1 MAYIATGNREDA
13 LDITQDAMFKLIRK
27 YAGRPEGEWG
37 PLFHRIMQT
46 TIRDWYRRHAVRQ
59 RLLQLVGKSKGENM
73 GAISDYADTSQPS
86 AHDQLAGERV
96 AAVLDQA
103 LHRLPLRQQQ
113 VFMLRVW
120 EGLNVSA
127 AARAMGCSEGSVKTH
142 YSRALQTLRQALGDY
157 CT

>member
-13 LDITQDAMFKLIRK
+13 LDITQDAMFKLTRK
-27 YAGRPEGEWG
+27 YAGRPQGEWG
-37 PLFHRIMQT
+37 PLFHRIMQS

-59 RLLQLVGKSKGENM
+59 RLLQLVGKSSEEDRAM
-73 GAISDYADTSQPS
+73 ISDYADTSLP
-86 AHDQLAGERV
+86 APHEQLAGERA

-113 VFMLRVW
+113 VFMLRAW

-127 AARAMGCSEGSVKTH
+127 TAQAMGCSEGSVKTH
-142 YSRALQTLRQALGDY
+142 YFRAMQTLRQALGDY
-157 CT
+157 C

>member
-13 LDITQDAMFKLIRK
+13 LDITQDAMFKLTRK

-59 RLLQLVGKSKGENM
+59 RLLQWVGKSQEEEM
-73 GAISDYADTSQPS
+73 GVISDYADPSQPS
-86 AHDQLAGERV
+86 AHEQLAGERA

-127 AARAMGCSEGSVKTH
+127 AAHAMGCSEGSVKTH
-142 YSRALQTLRQALGDY
+142 YSRALHTLRQALGDY